1 MPIYIAVLDRGDATN
16 DGIGLLRWIDAR
28 DAEWIVMLPKLWI
41 FMVATD
47 EDLAAV
53 EFDISFL
60 LNQGEIL
67 QVLEHPEAESLSHH
81 LHMAFS
87 WSIARLESAP

>member
-1 MPIYIAVLDRGDATN
+1 MPIYIAVLTRGDAQD
-16 DGIGLLRWIDAR
+16 DGIDLLRWIDAR

-47 EDLAAV
+47 EELAAF
-53 EFDISFL
+53 EFDLSFL
-60 LNQGEIL
+60 LNQGESL
-67 QVLEHPEAESLSHH
+67 QVFEHPEAESLSHH

-87 WSIARLESAP
+87 WSRARLESAP